1 MAWFGFRIVEREV
14 NTTRGTR
21 ELRVNACQVGSC
33 TKALPGLPGT
43 LGMAGG
49 GGVCIA
55 WDTCECCDA
64 LDVLQYCVSNLSVG
78 LSLNGASKAVHERG

>member
-14 NTTRGTR
+14 NTTRGSR
-21 ELRVNACQVGSC
+21 ELRVNTCQVGSC

-49 GGVCIA
+49 G
-55 WDTCECCDA
+55 CERGGFA
-64 LDVLQYCVSNLSVG
+64 SPGILVNVAMRLMYCNLSVG